1 MRTLLPYRSE
11 ENVWKVSKGD
21 LVELHKKKL
30 KEIVEFD
37 FFFRPVYAPKNTA
50 TSILAKILPDK
61 GFITATEKT
70 KKDIEPDTRNSV
82 ITKIQKPAYSKTD
95 PSRFTMN
102 SNTLNDLLFVREAIK
117 ENDSCIAV
125 SLFNKDRGEYIGIVY
140 GYTADGSLLIADNK
154 TLKPI
159 GVLSITEKAK
169 KIVDNTGSM
178 VSSSYFDFDG
188 FGFHSQNG
196 DRISFF
202 AASSDK
208 VKSSNFGKT
217 KDTEKNNDTKKD
229 DKTKENQTD
238 QNETQKEQAADP
250 GQADQTQEN
259 QPTDLIQENQPTTA
273 ENNQ

>member
-1 MRTLLPYRSE
+1 
-11 ENVWKVSKGD
+11 
-21 LVELHKKKL
+21 
-30 KEIVEFD
+30 
-37 FFFRPVYAPKNTA
+37 
-50 TSILAKILPDK
+50 
-61 GFITATEKT
+61 
-70 KKDIEPDTRNSV
+70 
-82 ITKIQKPAYSKTD
+82 
-95 PSRFTMN
+95 MN

-188 FGFHSQNG
+188 FRFHSQNG

-217 KDTEKNNDTKKD
+217 KDTEKNKDTKKD
-229 DKTKENQTD
+229 DKTKDN
-238 QNETQKEQAADP
+238 
-250 GQADQTQEN
+250 QADQTQEN
-259 QPTDLIQENQPTTA
+259 QPTDQIQENQPTTA